1 MDDTNSCIF
10 LIQSAVERRS
20 WHQGSG
26 LMPVFEE
33 DEEGDD
39 WPGSEERGP
48 EEEAPAETN
57 IHSKSLQ
64 VVNSQP

>member
-1 MDDTNSCIF
+1 M
-10 LIQSAVERRS
+10 ERRG

-33 DEEGDD
+33 DEESND
-39 WPGSEERGP
+39 WPGNEEK
-48 EEEAPAETN
+48 EAAEEAQAETN
-57 IHSKSLQ
+57 IHSQSLQ